1 VLPYSQQHVYWW
13 VIGPPLLLPLYF
25 HYENLRYV
33 VGNAVFGGSG
43 MWKDSYATSRYM
55 AKGRNLCVYMKHTIY
70 IYIYIMWK
78 DSHANSRCMVIIIII
93 IIK

>member
-1 VLPYSQQHVYWW
+1 MPYVFMLGGKMAAQRAKKQRAGQAGGVLPYSQQHLYWW

-55 AKGRNLCVYMKHTIY
+55 AKGRVFF
-70 IYIYIMWK
+70 
-78 DSHANSRCMVIIIII
+78 
-93 IIK
+93 